1 MKLTWLTLPALLA
14 AGIVCAQGS
23 SLSAELDSISSRS
36 NIEVIGDCYKGSAAT
51 SILLAAAV
59 SSPCER
65 SVLNALRSMWGQ

>member
-51 SILLAAAV
+51 TILLAAEV
-59 SSPCER
+59 SSLCER
-65 SVLNALRSMWGQ
+65 SVLNALRTMWGQ

>member
-1 MKLTWLTLPALLA
+1 MKFIWLTLPVFLA
-14 AGIVCAQGS
+14 AGIGCAYRSG
-23 SLSAELDSISSRS
+23 LTAELDSISSRS

-51 SILLAAAV
+51 TILLAAAV

>member
-1 MKLTWLTLPALLA
+1 MKFIWLTLPVFLA
-14 AGIVCAQGS
+14 AGIARAQGS

-51 SILLAAAV
+51 TILLAAAV